1 MKSCKQY
8 RALSLLPEIRRMA
21 GIALLALA
29 LPFPAPASLGGDMTT
44 VQADQMHMQGTLRST
59 NTQTYTVHEI
69 QAPNGVAVR
78 EFVSPAGKVFGVAWQ
93 GPAHPDLQQVLGTY
107 FDQFTQA
114 VQTERAHRSGHG
126 PLVIQT
132 PGLVVELGGHMRAFV
147 GKVYVPQMMPAGVRA
162 EEIR

>member
-1 MKSCKQY
+1 MKILRQY
-8 RALSLLPEIRRMA
+8 GALALQVKLWRMT
-21 GIALLALA
+21 GIALIAVALA
-29 LPFPAPASLGGDMTT
+29 VPASASLGGDMTT

-59 NTQTYTVHEI
+59 NTQTFTVHEI

-93 GPAHPDLQQVLGTY
+93 GPAHPDLRQVLGTY

-114 VQTERAHRSGHG
+114 VQAEKARHPGHG
-126 PLVIQT
+126 PLMIQMS
-132 PGLVVELGGHMRAFV
+132 GLVVQLGGHRRAFV
-147 GKVYVPQMMPAGVRA
+147 GRVYVPQMMPTGVRA

>member
-1 MKSCKQY
+1 MRMYRRCADFCLKS
-8 RALSLLPEIRRMA
+8 EIWRIA
-21 GIALLALA
+21 GFAFLALA

-44 VQADQMHMQGTLRST
+44 VHADQMRMQGTLRST
-59 NTQTYTVHEI
+59 NTQAYTVHEI

-93 GPAHPDLQQVLGTY
+93 GTTHPDLRQVLGTY

-114 VQTERAHRSGHG
+114 VQAERSRHPGHG
-126 PLVIQT
+126 PLSIQT
-132 PGLVVELGGHMRAFV
+132 PGLVVQLGGHMRAFA
-147 GKVYVPQMMPAGVRA
+147 GRAYVPQMIPTGVRA